1 VAPANR
7 VAQIL
12 IRIASQTKMRRA
24 PTCIAEK
31 SPNARRQ
38 NLQTRV
44 EIFATRRRQKSRAY
58 RKNFESRT
66 ENF

>member
-1 VAPANR
+1 
-7 VAQIL
+7 
-12 IRIASQTKMRRA
+12 MRRA

-31 SPNARRQ
+31 SPNARAE

-44 EIFATRRRQKSRAY
+44 EILSTRRRQKSRAY
-58 RKNFESRT
+58 RENFESRT